1 MKNNSNTSRGLSEMG
16 TVGPTSDV
24 KSLIVTGWSCSDQDV
39 GG

>member
-24 KSLIVTGWSCSDQDV
+24 KSLIRDRLELF
-39 GG
+39 